1 MPRAS
6 KEIEEFV
13 PAKLKRGRPR
23 KVTKAELLGLPEPT
37 EKLPRGRPVKAVDP
51 EVLPPAPKKQPH
63 RWGPGNY
70 MGQDRTMPA
79 EVRKALTDMSPQAIV
94 QLRRMLMDPDTPAKL
109 RLDVINS
116 VLDRA
121 YGKPT
126 QEVEHSGGVGVA
138 VIEFKGQLDEWSK

>member
-1 MPRAS
+1 
-6 KEIEEFV
+6 
-13 PAKLKRGRPR
+13 
-23 KVTKAELLGLPEPT
+23 
-37 EKLPRGRPVKAVDP
+37 
-51 EVLPPAPKKQPH
+51 
-63 RWGPGNY
+63 
-70 MGQDRTMPA
+70 
-79 EVRKALTDMSPQAIV
+79 
-94 QLRRMLMDPDTPAKL
+94 LRRMLMDPDTPAKL